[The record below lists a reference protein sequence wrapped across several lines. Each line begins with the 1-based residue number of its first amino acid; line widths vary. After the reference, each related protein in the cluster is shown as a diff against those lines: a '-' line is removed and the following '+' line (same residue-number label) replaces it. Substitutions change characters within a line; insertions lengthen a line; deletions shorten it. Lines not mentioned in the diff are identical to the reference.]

1 MHNKKKLLIYTTFP
15 YWPRLETEL
24 EIADLHLNQ
33 GYDVTLLA
41 CMGELV
47 ICPENQKHLKL
58 KCMSCT
64 SRLRSGY
71 KWLGSNSATLIKLY
85 NVSSEQR
92 RIIDKM
98 MLTTIGCWEDLRSI
112 QIDGDDVGEATFNEL
127 VSHFRNT
134 QPNFNQKNIGI
145 AELLLETA
153 LVTHFSILNHLK
165 EIKPDKLILF
175 NGRIAAYRPALRV
188 GVSLGIDTKV
198 FEVHASNFDRY
209 VFLDNIYT
217 NDPAIGK
224 DILSA
229 YEQSKYTE
237 EEKNRIASD
246 WYMDRET
253 GSIKRQLLYAHKQA
267 RGYISNDLKKYD
279 PRLKVGFFI
288 SSEDEF
294 VAENRSPFYKDQN
307 EAIARISEDLK
318 NEKILLIVRGHPN
331 LMGLNNAQVK
341 GLREV
346 CSNRSNVKYIPPESK
361 VSTYELMKLCDVV
374 LVFVSTSGIEAVH
387 KGKPCIVMGPAV
399 YKGFGGTIEPNS
411 HEQLIKLLKES
422 AECGHIP
429 DQYMPT
435 EQAMRRAA
443 TIYAFGLLESGI
455 KLLYQKPT
463 TFFKTSWIEKNG
475 VRSYIRPHLFFRAS
489 DFILRCVGIPG
500 RLVKRLYNRSYIFM
514 DKYNRAN

>member
-1 MHNKKKLLIYTTFP
+1 MSNKKKLLIYLTFP

-24 EIADLHLNQ
+24 EIADLHLNE

-41 CMGELV
+41 CMGELI

-71 KWLGSNSATLIKLY
+71 KWLGNNRATLKRLY

-98 MLTTIGCWEDLRSI
+98 MLQPIDSWEDMRSI
-112 QIDGDDVGEATFNEL
+112 QIDSDDVGEAAFNEF
-127 VSHFRNT
+127 VSQTRET
-134 QPNFNQKNIGI
+134 QPDFNKKNIGI
-145 AELLLETA
+145 TKHLLENA
-153 LVTHFSILNHLK
+153 LITHFSILNHLV
-165 EIKPDKLILF
+165 EEKPDKLILF

-198 FEVHASNFDRY
+198 FEVHAANFDRY
-209 VFLDNIYT
+209 VFLDNTYT
-217 NDPAIGK
+217 NDPAIAK
-224 DILSA
+224 DFIMA

-237 EEKNRIASD
+237 EEKNMIASN
-246 WYMDRET
+246 WYEDRET
-253 GSIKRQLLYAHKQA
+253 GSVSRQLLYAHNQA
-267 RGYISNDLKKYD
+267 RGYISNDIKKD
-279 PRLKVGFFI
+279 SRLKVGFFI

-294 VAENRSPFYKDQN
+294 VAENRSPFYKNQN
-307 EAIARISEDLK
+307 EAIARISDDIN

-331 LMGLNNAQVK
+331 LIGLNNAQVK
-341 GLREV
+341 GLQEV
-346 CSNRSNVKYIPPESK
+346 CSNRNNVKYIPPESK
-361 VSTYELMKLCDVV
+361 VSTYELMQVCDVV
-374 LVFVSTSGIEAVH
+374 LVFVSTTGIEAVH
-387 KGKPCIVMGPAV
+387 KCKPCIVMGPAV

-411 HEQLIKLLKES
+411 HEELIKLLKQS
-422 AECGHIP
+422 AEYGHIP
-429 DQYMPT
+429 EQYMPT
-435 EQAMRRAA
+435 EKAMELAA

-455 KLLYQKPT
+455 KLLYQKPS

-475 VRSYIRPHLFFRAS
+475 VRTYIRPHLFYRTT

-500 RLVKRLYNRSYIFM
+500 RLVKRLLQ
-514 DKYNRAN
+514 